1 MTEPIKRGDMA
12 TIIEGALGKQSPNV
26 GKVVIVGM
34 FRGEHSKH
42 GRIWRVHGE
51 NLVTELGV
59 RTGEFDCA
67 QAWLRKIEPPRP
79 SMPHASDEWALTN
92 QILRGDV

>member
-1 MTEPIKRGDMA
+1 MTEPIKKGDMA

-26 GKVVIVGM
+26 GKVVTVGL
-34 FRGEHSKH
+34 FKGEHSKY

-51 NLVTELGV
+51 NLITELGF

-67 QAWLRKIEPPRP
+67 QSWLRKIEPPP
-79 SMPHASDEWALTN
+79 INKIHVATTEKHGAA
-92 QILRGDV
+92 